1 MAIRSLARDLYQL
14 QQQVERLEKQ
24 VEIASPE
31 QRPEL
36 EDSLRKLKAHQNRL
50 RRALEGCKEPPPYRQ
65 PR

>member
-1 MAIRSLARDLYQL
+1 MTIRSLARDLYQL

-24 VEIASPE
+24 IEAASPE

-36 EDSLRKLKAHQNRL
+36 EDSLRKLKAHRNRL